1 MARYKDSV
9 CRLCRREGI
18 KLFLKGDRCIG
29 DKCSFDKRSFPPG
42 QHGAARTRGKVSE
55 SGLQRREKQK
65 ARRVYGVME
74 KPFRRY
80 YAEAAKQKGVTGEN
94 LMRLLELRL
103 DTVVHRSSFADS
115 RQQARQLV
123 LHNHVRVNGRKVN
136 RPSYSVRKDDQIE
149 IKEKSKKLDLILRS
163 AEKGKARGLPAWLDV
178 DLADLKARVIE
189 LPTLADVDI
198 AIDVQRIVELYSK

>member
-18 KLFLKGDRCIG
+18 KLFLKGDRCLG

-55 SGLQRREKQK
+55 YGLQLREKQK

-74 KPFRRY
+74 KTFRRY

-103 DTVVHRSSFADS
+103 DTVVHRASFADS

-136 RPSYSVRKDDQIE
+136 RPSYSVRKEDQIE

-189 LPTLADVDI
+189 LPTQEDIDI

>member
-18 KLFLKGDRCIG
+18 KLFLKGDRCLG

-55 SGLQRREKQK
+55 YGLQLREKQK

-74 KPFRRY
+74 KTFRRY

-136 RPSYSVRKDDQIE
+136 RPSYSVRKEDQIE

-189 LPTLADVDI
+189 LPTQEDIDI